1 MLSPSTR
8 DACLMAEAEKFCHPV
23 THITVNFKSCDA
35 FSISTGIDAGQMRKL
50 PLPSMLRF
58 HMPVHPH
65 PYACRMTSSTPD
77 AKLPHQQA
85 YRLINARST
94 PNIVRVCVRNMCYAI
109 IYAWKCNPLLWIEWH
124 KFCRHS
130 TRPPL
135 CSLGFEYNKKKTN
148 IHPINTKSI
157 RKIFA
162 NICIARLPDTLSD
175 VTMYAAPPT
184 AICS

>member
-58 HMPVHPH
+58 RMSVHPH
-65 PYACRMTSSTPD
+65 PAACRMTSSTPD

-135 CSLGFEYNKKKTN
+135 CSLGVQYNKKKTN

-157 RKIFA
+157 RKMFA
-162 NICIARLPDTLSD
+162 NISIARLPDTLSD